1 MAIRII
7 VIFLFKVTLQ
17 LKTWLQKRGVKT
29 QCDIVEVW
37 DTVGKILKDRNADA
51 NGTPGRGLFGKAVVN
66 MLTGEVSLLFIL
78 MLSSDR
84 NADLAYNAMLKYPL
98 DVRVW
103 SSYRP
108 KAFLHIL

>member
-1 MAIRII
+1 M
-7 VIFLFKVTLQ
+7 Q

-78 MLSSDR
+78 LLSSDDG
-84 NADLAYNAMLKYPL
+84 NAGLTY
-98 DVRVW
+98 
-103 SSYRP
+103 
-108 KAFLHIL
+108 KAEISIGCQGLELIQKKTFLHVNNNKVS